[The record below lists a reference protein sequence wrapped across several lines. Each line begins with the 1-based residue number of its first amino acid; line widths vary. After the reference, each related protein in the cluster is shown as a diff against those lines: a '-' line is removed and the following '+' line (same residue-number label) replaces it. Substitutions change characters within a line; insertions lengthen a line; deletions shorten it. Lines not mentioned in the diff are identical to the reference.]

1 MGVFLGV
8 LGLMALAALL
18 LLGLW
23 LWLDARRTVRRL
35 DRMLSTAID
44 GGFGE
49 ESFDE
54 SAPSALESRMAR
66 FLNGSARSLRGVQ
79 RQRESIQRL
88 LSDISHQTK
97 TPLANLKLYSS
108 LLMEEEL
115 TPQQREQA
123 QVILQQS
130 EKLSFLIETLVKL
143 SRLETD
149 VLAVTPKSQPLSPLL
164 ERAASQAKAAAEHPA
179 SMLAVMKL
187 DNAKIEEICKQFKQV
202 YPVNY
207 NAPGQLV
214 VAGAIEEMDAFK
226 QAVREAGGRGLPVAV
241 GGGFHSPFM
250 DGASRE
256 FSEEAREFELRK
268 PALTVYSNFTTEPY
282 TENVLELMENQI
294 NHSLRWQES
303 MERMAADGFDTFI
316 EVGIG
321 DTLKKLIKRILPEAR
336 VYSVSNM
343 EEIEKVKEEMGC

>member
-8 LGLMALAALL
+8 LGLMALAALLL

-97 TPLANLKLYSS
+97 TPLANLRLYSS

-115 TPQQREQA
+115 TPRQREQA
-123 QVILQQS
+123 QVIFQQS

-164 ERAASQAKAAAEHPA
+164 ERAASQAKAAAEQKGIALQLHLQQQA
-179 SMLAVMKL
+179 EMKALYDLRWTAEALGNLL
-187 DNAKIEEICKQFKQV
+187 DNAVKYTPPGGCIQVSATQYELFCRIDVRDNGIGVAEEEQAQIFGRFYRGRQVREQEGLGIGLYLAREIAQKQGGYLKLSSR
-202 YPVNY
+202 
-207 NAPGQLV
+207 PGQGSTFSLYLP
-214 VAGAIEEMDAFK
+214 
-226 QAVREAGGRGLPVAV
+226 RG
-241 GGGFHSPFM
+241 
-250 DGASRE
+250 
-256 FSEEAREFELRK
+256 
-268 PALTVYSNFTTEPY
+268 
-282 TENVLELMENQI
+282 
-294 NHSLRWQES
+294 
-303 MERMAADGFDTFI
+303 
-316 EVGIG
+316 
-321 DTLKKLIKRILPEAR
+321 
-336 VYSVSNM
+336 
-343 EEIEKVKEEMGC
+343 

>member
-8 LGLMALAALL
+8 LGLMALAALLLL

-66 FLNGSARSLRGVQ
+66 FLNGSARSLRGLQ

-97 TPLANLKLYSS
+97 TPLANLRLYSS

-115 TPQQREQA
+115 TPRQREQA

-164 ERAASQAKAAAEHPA
+164 ERAASQAKAAAERKGIALQLHLQQQA
-179 SMLAVMKL
+179 EMRALYDLRWTAEALGNLL
-187 DNAKIEEICKQFKQV
+187 DNAVKYTPPDGCIQVSATQYELFCRIDVRDNGIGVAEEEQAQIFGRFYRGRQVREQEGLGIGLYLAREIAQKQGGYLKLSSR
-202 YPVNY
+202 
-207 NAPGQLV
+207 PGQGSTFSLYLP
-214 VAGAIEEMDAFK
+214 
-226 QAVREAGGRGLPVAV
+226 RG
-241 GGGFHSPFM
+241 
-250 DGASRE
+250 
-256 FSEEAREFELRK
+256 
-268 PALTVYSNFTTEPY
+268 
-282 TENVLELMENQI
+282 
-294 NHSLRWQES
+294 
-303 MERMAADGFDTFI
+303 
-316 EVGIG
+316 
-321 DTLKKLIKRILPEAR
+321 
-336 VYSVSNM
+336 
-343 EEIEKVKEEMGC
+343 

>member
-1 MGVFLGV
+1 MGTFLGV
-8 LGLMALAALL
+8 LGLVALAALL

-97 TPLANLKLYSS
+97 TPLANLRLYSS

-115 TPQQREQA
+115 TPRQREQA
-123 QVILQQS
+123 QVIFQQS

-164 ERAASQAKAAAEHPA
+164 ERAASQAKAAAEQKGIALQLHLQQQA
-179 SMLAVMKL
+179 EMKALYDLRWTAEALGNLL
-187 DNAKIEEICKQFKQV
+187 DNAVKYTPPGGCIQVSATQYELFCRIDVHDNGIGVAEEEQAQIFGRFYRGRQVREQEGLGIGLYLAREIVQKQGGYLKLSSR
-202 YPVNY
+202 
-207 NAPGQLV
+207 PGQGSTFSLYLP
-214 VAGAIEEMDAFK
+214 
-226 QAVREAGGRGLPVAV
+226 RG
-241 GGGFHSPFM
+241 
-250 DGASRE
+250 
-256 FSEEAREFELRK
+256 
-268 PALTVYSNFTTEPY
+268 
-282 TENVLELMENQI
+282 
-294 NHSLRWQES
+294 
-303 MERMAADGFDTFI
+303 
-316 EVGIG
+316 
-321 DTLKKLIKRILPEAR
+321 
-336 VYSVSNM
+336 
-343 EEIEKVKEEMGC
+343 

>member
-1 MGVFLGV
+1 MGTFLGV
-8 LGLMALAALL
+8 LGIMALAALL
-18 LLGLW
+18 LGLW
-23 LWLDARRTVRRL
+23 FWLDARRTVRRL

-115 TPQQREQA
+115 TPRQREQA

-164 ERAASQAKAAAEHPA
+164 ERAASQAKAAAEQKGIALQLHLQQQA
-179 SMLAVMKL
+179 EMKALYDLRWTAEALGNLL
-187 DNAKIEEICKQFKQV
+187 DNAVKYTPPGGCIQVSATQYELFCRIDVRDNGIGIAEEEQAQIFGRFYRGRQVREQEGLGIGLYLAREIVQKQGGYLKLSSR
-202 YPVNY
+202 
-207 NAPGQLV
+207 PGQGSTFSLYLP
-214 VAGAIEEMDAFK
+214 
-226 QAVREAGGRGLPVAV
+226 RG
-241 GGGFHSPFM
+241 
-250 DGASRE
+250 
-256 FSEEAREFELRK
+256 
-268 PALTVYSNFTTEPY
+268 
-282 TENVLELMENQI
+282 
-294 NHSLRWQES
+294 
-303 MERMAADGFDTFI
+303 
-316 EVGIG
+316 
-321 DTLKKLIKRILPEAR
+321 
-336 VYSVSNM
+336 
-343 EEIEKVKEEMGC
+343 

>member
-1 MGVFLGV
+1 MGIFLGV
-8 LGLMALAALL
+8 LGLVALAALL

-97 TPLANLKLYSS
+97 TPLANLRLYSS

-115 TPQQREQA
+115 TPRQREQA
-123 QVILQQS
+123 QVIFQQS

-149 VLAVTPKSQPLSPLL
+149 VLAVTPKSQPLAPLL
-164 ERAASQAKAAAEHPA
+164 ERAASQAKAAAEQKGIALQLHLQQQA
-179 SMLAVMKL
+179 EMKALYDLRWTAEALGNLL
-187 DNAKIEEICKQFKQV
+187 DNAVKYTPPGGCIQVSATQYELFCRIDVRDNGIGIAEEEQAQIFGRFYRGRQVREQEGLGIGLYLAREIAQKQGGYLKLSSR
-202 YPVNY
+202 
-207 NAPGQLV
+207 PGQGSTFSLYLP
-214 VAGAIEEMDAFK
+214 
-226 QAVREAGGRGLPVAV
+226 RG
-241 GGGFHSPFM
+241 
-250 DGASRE
+250 
-256 FSEEAREFELRK
+256 
-268 PALTVYSNFTTEPY
+268 
-282 TENVLELMENQI
+282 
-294 NHSLRWQES
+294 
-303 MERMAADGFDTFI
+303 
-316 EVGIG
+316 
-321 DTLKKLIKRILPEAR
+321 
-336 VYSVSNM
+336 
-343 EEIEKVKEEMGC
+343 

>member
-1 MGVFLGV
+1 MGTFLGV
-8 LGLMALAALL
+8 LGIMVLAALL
-18 LLGLW
+18 LGLW
-23 LWLDARRTVRRL
+23 FWLDARRTVRRL

-97 TPLANLKLYSS
+97 TPLTNLRLYST

-115 TPQQREQA
+115 TPRQREQA
-123 QVILQQS
+123 QVIFQQS

-164 ERAASQAKAAAEHPA
+164 ERAASQAKAAAEQKGIALQLHLQQQA
-179 SMLAVMKL
+179 EMRALYDLRWTAEALGNLL
-187 DNAKIEEICKQFKQV
+187 DNAVKYTPPGGCIQVSATQYELFCRIDVRDNGIGVAEEEQAQIFGRFYRGRQVREQEGLGIGLYLAREIAQKQGGYLKLSSR
-202 YPVNY
+202 
-207 NAPGQLV
+207 PGQGSTFSLYLP
-214 VAGAIEEMDAFK
+214 
-226 QAVREAGGRGLPVAV
+226 RG
-241 GGGFHSPFM
+241 
-250 DGASRE
+250 
-256 FSEEAREFELRK
+256 
-268 PALTVYSNFTTEPY
+268 
-282 TENVLELMENQI
+282 
-294 NHSLRWQES
+294 
-303 MERMAADGFDTFI
+303 
-316 EVGIG
+316 
-321 DTLKKLIKRILPEAR
+321 
-336 VYSVSNM
+336 
-343 EEIEKVKEEMGC
+343 

>member
-1 MGVFLGV
+1 MGTFLGV

-97 TPLANLKLYSS
+97 TPLANLRLYSS

-115 TPQQREQA
+115 TPRQREQA
-123 QVILQQS
+123 QVIFQQS

-149 VLAVTPKSQPLSPLL
+149 VLAVTPKLQPLAPLL
-164 ERAASQAKAAAEHPA
+164 ERAASQAKAAAEQKGIALQLHLQQQA
-179 SMLAVMKL
+179 EMKALYDLRWTAEALGNLL
-187 DNAKIEEICKQFKQV
+187 DNAVKYTSPGGCIQVSATQYELFCRIDVRDNGIGIAEEEQAQIFGRFYRGRQVREQEGLGIGLYLAREIVQKQGGYLKLSSR
-202 YPVNY
+202 
-207 NAPGQLV
+207 PGQGSTFSLYLP
-214 VAGAIEEMDAFK
+214 
-226 QAVREAGGRGLPVAV
+226 RG
-241 GGGFHSPFM
+241 
-250 DGASRE
+250 
-256 FSEEAREFELRK
+256 
-268 PALTVYSNFTTEPY
+268 
-282 TENVLELMENQI
+282 
-294 NHSLRWQES
+294 
-303 MERMAADGFDTFI
+303 
-316 EVGIG
+316 
-321 DTLKKLIKRILPEAR
+321 
-336 VYSVSNM
+336 
-343 EEIEKVKEEMGC
+343 

>member
-1 MGVFLGV
+1 MGTFLGV
-8 LGLMALAALL
+8 LGIMALAALL
-18 LLGLW
+18 LGLW
-23 LWLDARRTVRRL
+23 FWLDARRTVRRL

-97 TPLANLKLYSS
+97 TPLANLRLYSS

-115 TPQQREQA
+115 TPRQREQA

-149 VLAVTPKSQPLSPLL
+149 VLAVTPKSQPLAPLL
-164 ERAASQAKAAAEHPA
+164 ERAVSQAKAAAEQKGIALQLHLQQQA
-179 SMLAVMKL
+179 EMKALYDLRWTAEALGNLL
-187 DNAKIEEICKQFKQV
+187 DNAVKYTSPGGCIQVSATQYELFCRIDVRDNGIGIAEEEQAQIFGRFYRGRQVREQEGLGIGLYLAREIAQKQGGYLKLSSR
-202 YPVNY
+202 
-207 NAPGQLV
+207 PGQGSTFSLYLP
-214 VAGAIEEMDAFK
+214 
-226 QAVREAGGRGLPVAV
+226 RG
-241 GGGFHSPFM
+241 
-250 DGASRE
+250 
-256 FSEEAREFELRK
+256 
-268 PALTVYSNFTTEPY
+268 
-282 TENVLELMENQI
+282 
-294 NHSLRWQES
+294 
-303 MERMAADGFDTFI
+303 
-316 EVGIG
+316 
-321 DTLKKLIKRILPEAR
+321 
-336 VYSVSNM
+336 
-343 EEIEKVKEEMGC
+343 

>member
-1 MGVFLGV
+1 MGTFLGV
-8 LGLMALAALL
+8 LGLVALAALL

-97 TPLANLKLYSS
+97 TPLTNLRLYST

-164 ERAASQAKAAAEHPA
+164 ERAASQAKAAAEQKGIALQLHLQQQA
-179 SMLAVMKL
+179 EMKALYDLRWTAEALGNLL
-187 DNAKIEEICKQFKQV
+187 DNAVKYTPPGGCIQVSATQYELFCRIDVRDNGIGIAEEEQAQIFGRFYRGRQVREQEGLGIGLYLAREIAQKQGGYLKLSSR
-202 YPVNY
+202 
-207 NAPGQLV
+207 PGQGSTFSLYLP
-214 VAGAIEEMDAFK
+214 
-226 QAVREAGGRGLPVAV
+226 RG
-241 GGGFHSPFM
+241 
-250 DGASRE
+250 
-256 FSEEAREFELRK
+256 
-268 PALTVYSNFTTEPY
+268 
-282 TENVLELMENQI
+282 
-294 NHSLRWQES
+294 
-303 MERMAADGFDTFI
+303 
-316 EVGIG
+316 
-321 DTLKKLIKRILPEAR
+321 
-336 VYSVSNM
+336 
-343 EEIEKVKEEMGC
+343 

>member
-1 MGVFLGV
+1 MGTFLGV
-8 LGLMALAALL
+8 LGIMALAALL
-18 LLGLW
+18 LGLW
-23 LWLDARRTVRRL
+23 FWLDARRTVRRL

-97 TPLANLKLYSS
+97 TPLANLRLYSS

-115 TPQQREQA
+115 TPRQREQA
-123 QVILQQS
+123 QVIFQQS

-164 ERAASQAKAAAEHPA
+164 ERAASQAKAAAERKGIALQLHLQQQA
-179 SMLAVMKL
+179 EMKALYDLRWTAEALGNLL
-187 DNAKIEEICKQFKQV
+187 DNAVKYTPPGGCIQVSATQYELFCRIDVRDNGVGIAEEEQAQIFGRFYRGRQVREQEGLGIGLYLAREIAQKQGGYLKLSSR
-202 YPVNY
+202 
-207 NAPGQLV
+207 PGQGSTFSLYLP
-214 VAGAIEEMDAFK
+214 
-226 QAVREAGGRGLPVAV
+226 RG
-241 GGGFHSPFM
+241 
-250 DGASRE
+250 
-256 FSEEAREFELRK
+256 
-268 PALTVYSNFTTEPY
+268 
-282 TENVLELMENQI
+282 
-294 NHSLRWQES
+294 
-303 MERMAADGFDTFI
+303 
-316 EVGIG
+316 
-321 DTLKKLIKRILPEAR
+321 
-336 VYSVSNM
+336 
-343 EEIEKVKEEMGC
+343 

>member
-1 MGVFLGV
+1 MGTFLGV
-8 LGLMALAALL
+8 LGLVALAALL

-97 TPLANLKLYSS
+97 TPLANLRLYSS

-115 TPQQREQA
+115 TPRQREQA
-123 QVILQQS
+123 QVIFQQS

-149 VLAVTPKSQPLSPLL
+149 VLAVTPKLQPLAPLL
-164 ERAASQAKAAAEHPA
+164 ERAASQAKAAAEQKGIALQLHLQQQA
-179 SMLAVMKL
+179 EMKALYDLRWTAEALGNLL
-187 DNAKIEEICKQFKQV
+187 DNAVKYTPPGGCIQVSATQYELFCRIDVRDNGIGIAEEEQAQIFGRFYRGRQVREQEGLGIGLYLAREIAQKQGGYLKLSSR
-202 YPVNY
+202 
-207 NAPGQLV
+207 PGQGSTFSLYLP
-214 VAGAIEEMDAFK
+214 
-226 QAVREAGGRGLPVAV
+226 RG
-241 GGGFHSPFM
+241 
-250 DGASRE
+250 
-256 FSEEAREFELRK
+256 
-268 PALTVYSNFTTEPY
+268 
-282 TENVLELMENQI
+282 
-294 NHSLRWQES
+294 
-303 MERMAADGFDTFI
+303 
-316 EVGIG
+316 
-321 DTLKKLIKRILPEAR
+321 
-336 VYSVSNM
+336 
-343 EEIEKVKEEMGC
+343 

>member
-1 MGVFLGV
+1 MGTFLGV
-8 LGLMALAALL
+8 LGIMALAALL
-18 LLGLW
+18 LGLW
-23 LWLDARRTVRRL
+23 FWLDARRTVRRL

-115 TPQQREQA
+115 TPRQREQA

-164 ERAASQAKAAAEHPA
+164 ERAASQAKAAAERKGIALQLHLQQQA
-179 SMLAVMKL
+179 EMRALYDLRWTAEALGNLL
-187 DNAKIEEICKQFKQV
+187 DNAVKYTPPGGCIQVSATQYELFCRIDVRDNGIGVAEEEQAQIFGRFYRGRQVREQEGLGIGLYLAREIAQKQGGYLKLSSR
-202 YPVNY
+202 
-207 NAPGQLV
+207 PGQGSTFSLYLP
-214 VAGAIEEMDAFK
+214 
-226 QAVREAGGRGLPVAV
+226 RG
-241 GGGFHSPFM
+241 
-250 DGASRE
+250 
-256 FSEEAREFELRK
+256 
-268 PALTVYSNFTTEPY
+268 
-282 TENVLELMENQI
+282 
-294 NHSLRWQES
+294 
-303 MERMAADGFDTFI
+303 
-316 EVGIG
+316 
-321 DTLKKLIKRILPEAR
+321 
-336 VYSVSNM
+336 
-343 EEIEKVKEEMGC
+343 

>member
-1 MGVFLGV
+1 MGTFLGV
-8 LGLMALAALL
+8 LGLVALAALL

-115 TPQQREQA
+115 TPRQREQA
-123 QVILQQS
+123 QVIFQQS

-149 VLAVTPKSQPLSPLL
+149 VLAVTPKSQPLSTLL
-164 ERAASQAKAAAEHPA
+164 ERAASQAKAAAEQKGIALQLHLQQQA
-179 SMLAVMKL
+179 EMRALYDLRWTAEALGNLL
-187 DNAKIEEICKQFKQV
+187 DNAVKYTPPDGCIQVSATQYELFCRIDVRDNGIGVAEEEQAQIFGRFYRGRQVREQEGLGIGLYLAREIAQKQGGYLKLSSR
-202 YPVNY
+202 
-207 NAPGQLV
+207 PGQGSTFSLYLP
-214 VAGAIEEMDAFK
+214 
-226 QAVREAGGRGLPVAV
+226 RG
-241 GGGFHSPFM
+241 
-250 DGASRE
+250 
-256 FSEEAREFELRK
+256 
-268 PALTVYSNFTTEPY
+268 
-282 TENVLELMENQI
+282 
-294 NHSLRWQES
+294 
-303 MERMAADGFDTFI
+303 
-316 EVGIG
+316 
-321 DTLKKLIKRILPEAR
+321 
-336 VYSVSNM
+336 
-343 EEIEKVKEEMGC
+343 

>member
-1 MGVFLGV
+1 MGTFLGV

-115 TPQQREQA
+115 TPRQREQA

-164 ERAASQAKAAAEHPA
+164 ERAASQAKAAAERKGIALQLHLQQQA
-179 SMLAVMKL
+179 EMRALYDLRWTAEALGNLL
-187 DNAKIEEICKQFKQV
+187 DNAVKYTPPDGCIQVSATQYELFCRIDVRDNGIGVAEEEQAQIFGRFYRGRQVREQEGLGIGLYLAREIAQKQGGYLKLSSR
-202 YPVNY
+202 
-207 NAPGQLV
+207 PGQGSTFSLYLP
-214 VAGAIEEMDAFK
+214 
-226 QAVREAGGRGLPVAV
+226 RG
-241 GGGFHSPFM
+241 
-250 DGASRE
+250 
-256 FSEEAREFELRK
+256 
-268 PALTVYSNFTTEPY
+268 
-282 TENVLELMENQI
+282 
-294 NHSLRWQES
+294 
-303 MERMAADGFDTFI
+303 
-316 EVGIG
+316 
-321 DTLKKLIKRILPEAR
+321 
-336 VYSVSNM
+336 
-343 EEIEKVKEEMGC
+343 

>member
-1 MGVFLGV
+1 MGTFLGV
-8 LGLMALAALL
+8 LGLVALAALL

-97 TPLANLKLYSS
+97 TPLANLRLYSS

-115 TPQQREQA
+115 TPRQREQA

-164 ERAASQAKAAAEHPA
+164 ERAASQAKAAAERKGIALQLHLQQQA
-179 SMLAVMKL
+179 EMKALYDLRWTAEALGNLL
-187 DNAKIEEICKQFKQV
+187 DNAVKYTPPGGCIQVSATQYELFCRIDVHDNGIGIAEEEQAQIFGRFYRGRQVREQEGLGIGLYLAREIAQKQGGYLKLSSR
-202 YPVNY
+202 
-207 NAPGQLV
+207 PGQGSTFSLYLP
-214 VAGAIEEMDAFK
+214 
-226 QAVREAGGRGLPVAV
+226 RG
-241 GGGFHSPFM
+241 
-250 DGASRE
+250 
-256 FSEEAREFELRK
+256 
-268 PALTVYSNFTTEPY
+268 
-282 TENVLELMENQI
+282 
-294 NHSLRWQES
+294 
-303 MERMAADGFDTFI
+303 
-316 EVGIG
+316 
-321 DTLKKLIKRILPEAR
+321 
-336 VYSVSNM
+336 
-343 EEIEKVKEEMGC
+343 

>member
-1 MGVFLGV
+1 MGTFLGV
-8 LGLMALAALL
+8 LGIMALAALL
-18 LLGLW
+18 LGLW
-23 LWLDARRTVRRL
+23 FWLDARRTVRRL

-115 TPQQREQA
+115 TPRQREQA

-164 ERAASQAKAAAEHPA
+164 ERAASQAKAAAERKGIALQLHLQQQA
-179 SMLAVMKL
+179 EMKALYDLRWTAEALGNLL
-187 DNAKIEEICKQFKQV
+187 DNAVKYTPPGGCIQVSATQYELFCRIDVRDNGVGIAEEEQAQIFGRFYRGRQVREQEGLGIGLYLAREIAQKQGGYLKLSSR
-202 YPVNY
+202 
-207 NAPGQLV
+207 PGQGSTFSLYLP
-214 VAGAIEEMDAFK
+214 
-226 QAVREAGGRGLPVAV
+226 RG
-241 GGGFHSPFM
+241 
-250 DGASRE
+250 
-256 FSEEAREFELRK
+256 
-268 PALTVYSNFTTEPY
+268 
-282 TENVLELMENQI
+282 
-294 NHSLRWQES
+294 
-303 MERMAADGFDTFI
+303 
-316 EVGIG
+316 
-321 DTLKKLIKRILPEAR
+321 
-336 VYSVSNM
+336 
-343 EEIEKVKEEMGC
+343 

>member
-1 MGVFLGV
+1 MGTFLGV

-79 RQRESIQRL
+79 WQRESIQRL

-97 TPLANLKLYSS
+97 TPLANLRLYSS

-115 TPQQREQA
+115 TPRQREQA
-123 QVILQQS
+123 QVIFQQS

-164 ERAASQAKAAAEHPA
+164 ERAASQAKAAAERKGIALQLHLQQQA
-179 SMLAVMKL
+179 EMKALYDLRWTAEALGNLL
-187 DNAKIEEICKQFKQV
+187 DNAVKYTPPGGCIQVSATQYELFCRIDVRDNGIGIAEEEQAQIFGRFYRGRQVREQEGLGIGLYLAREIAQKQGGYLKLSSR
-202 YPVNY
+202 
-207 NAPGQLV
+207 PGQGSTFSLYLP
-214 VAGAIEEMDAFK
+214 
-226 QAVREAGGRGLPVAV
+226 RG
-241 GGGFHSPFM
+241 
-250 DGASRE
+250 
-256 FSEEAREFELRK
+256 
-268 PALTVYSNFTTEPY
+268 
-282 TENVLELMENQI
+282 
-294 NHSLRWQES
+294 
-303 MERMAADGFDTFI
+303 
-316 EVGIG
+316 
-321 DTLKKLIKRILPEAR
+321 
-336 VYSVSNM
+336 
-343 EEIEKVKEEMGC
+343 

>member
-1 MGVFLGV
+1 MGTFLGV
-8 LGLMALAALL
+8 LGLVALAALL

-23 LWLDARRTVRRL
+23 FWLDARRTVRRL

-97 TPLANLKLYSS
+97 TPLANLRLYSS

-115 TPQQREQA
+115 TPRQREQA
-123 QVILQQS
+123 QVIFQQS

-164 ERAASQAKAAAEHPA
+164 ERAASQAKAAAERKGIALQLHLQQQA
-179 SMLAVMKL
+179 EMKALYDLRWTAEALGNLL
-187 DNAKIEEICKQFKQV
+187 DNAVKYTPPGGCIQVSATQYELFCRIDVRDNGVGIAEEEQAQIFGRFYRGRQVREQEGLGIGLYLAREIAQKQGGYLKLSSR
-202 YPVNY
+202 
-207 NAPGQLV
+207 PGQGSTFSLYLP
-214 VAGAIEEMDAFK
+214 
-226 QAVREAGGRGLPVAV
+226 RG
-241 GGGFHSPFM
+241 
-250 DGASRE
+250 
-256 FSEEAREFELRK
+256 
-268 PALTVYSNFTTEPY
+268 
-282 TENVLELMENQI
+282 
-294 NHSLRWQES
+294 
-303 MERMAADGFDTFI
+303 
-316 EVGIG
+316 
-321 DTLKKLIKRILPEAR
+321 
-336 VYSVSNM
+336 
-343 EEIEKVKEEMGC
+343 

>member
-97 TPLANLKLYSS
+97 TPLANLRLYSS

-115 TPQQREQA
+115 TPRQREQA

-164 ERAASQAKAAAEHPA
+164 ERAVSQAKAAAERKGIALQLHLQQQA
-179 SMLAVMKL
+179 EMKALYDLRWTAEALGNLL
-187 DNAKIEEICKQFKQV
+187 DNAVKYTPPGGCIQVSATQYELFCRIDVRDNGIGIAEEEQAQIFGRFYRGRQVREQEGLGIGLYLAREIAQKQGGYLKLSSR
-202 YPVNY
+202 
-207 NAPGQLV
+207 PGQGSTFSLYLP
-214 VAGAIEEMDAFK
+214 
-226 QAVREAGGRGLPVAV
+226 RG
-241 GGGFHSPFM
+241 
-250 DGASRE
+250 
-256 FSEEAREFELRK
+256 
-268 PALTVYSNFTTEPY
+268 
-282 TENVLELMENQI
+282 
-294 NHSLRWQES
+294 
-303 MERMAADGFDTFI
+303 
-316 EVGIG
+316 
-321 DTLKKLIKRILPEAR
+321 
-336 VYSVSNM
+336 
-343 EEIEKVKEEMGC
+343 

>member
-1 MGVFLGV
+1 MGTFLGV
-8 LGLMALAALL
+8 LGLAGL

-97 TPLANLKLYSS
+97 TPLANLRLYSS

-115 TPQQREQA
+115 TPRQREQA
-123 QVILQQS
+123 QVIFQQS

-164 ERAASQAKAAAEHPA
+164 ERAASQAKAAAEQKGIALQLHLQQQA
-179 SMLAVMKL
+179 EMKALYDLRWTAEALGNLL
-187 DNAKIEEICKQFKQV
+187 DNAVKYTPPGGCIQVSATQYELFCRIDVRDNGIGIAEEEQAQIFGRFYRGRQVREQEGLGIGLYLAREIAQKQGGYLKLSSR
-202 YPVNY
+202 
-207 NAPGQLV
+207 PGQGSTFSLYLP
-214 VAGAIEEMDAFK
+214 
-226 QAVREAGGRGLPVAV
+226 RG
-241 GGGFHSPFM
+241 
-250 DGASRE
+250 
-256 FSEEAREFELRK
+256 
-268 PALTVYSNFTTEPY
+268 
-282 TENVLELMENQI
+282 
-294 NHSLRWQES
+294 
-303 MERMAADGFDTFI
+303 
-316 EVGIG
+316 
-321 DTLKKLIKRILPEAR
+321 
-336 VYSVSNM
+336 
-343 EEIEKVKEEMGC
+343 

>member
-1 MGVFLGV
+1 MGTFLGV
-8 LGLMALAALL
+8 LGLVALAALL

-115 TPQQREQA
+115 TPRQREQA

-164 ERAASQAKAAAEHPA
+164 ERAASQAKAAAEQKGIALQLHLQQQA
-179 SMLAVMKL
+179 EMRALYDLRWTAEALGNLL
-187 DNAKIEEICKQFKQV
+187 DNAVKYTPPDGCIQVSATQYELFCRIDVHDNGIGIAEEEQAQIFGRFYRGRQVREQEGLGIGLYLAREIAQKQGGYLKLSSR
-202 YPVNY
+202 
-207 NAPGQLV
+207 PGQGSTFSLYLP
-214 VAGAIEEMDAFK
+214 
-226 QAVREAGGRGLPVAV
+226 RG
-241 GGGFHSPFM
+241 
-250 DGASRE
+250 
-256 FSEEAREFELRK
+256 
-268 PALTVYSNFTTEPY
+268 
-282 TENVLELMENQI
+282 
-294 NHSLRWQES
+294 
-303 MERMAADGFDTFI
+303 
-316 EVGIG
+316 
-321 DTLKKLIKRILPEAR
+321 
-336 VYSVSNM
+336 
-343 EEIEKVKEEMGC
+343 

>member
-1 MGVFLGV
+1 MGTFLGA
-8 LGLMALAALL
+8 LGLVALAALL

-79 RQRESIQRL
+79 RQRESIQRM

-97 TPLANLKLYSS
+97 TPLANLRLYSS

-115 TPQQREQA
+115 TPRQREQA
-123 QVILQQS
+123 QVIFQQS

-149 VLAVTPKSQPLSPLL
+149 VLVVTPKLQPLSPLL
-164 ERAASQAKAAAEHPA
+164 ERAASQAKAAAEQKGIALQLHLQQQA
-179 SMLAVMKL
+179 EMKALYDLRWTAEALGNLL
-187 DNAKIEEICKQFKQV
+187 DNAVKYTPPGGCIQVSAMQYELFCRIDVRDNGIGIAEEEQAQIFGRFYRGRQVREQEGLGIGLYLAREIAQKQGGYLKLSSR
-202 YPVNY
+202 
-207 NAPGQLV
+207 PGQGSTFSLYLP
-214 VAGAIEEMDAFK
+214 
-226 QAVREAGGRGLPVAV
+226 RG
-241 GGGFHSPFM
+241 
-250 DGASRE
+250 
-256 FSEEAREFELRK
+256 
-268 PALTVYSNFTTEPY
+268 
-282 TENVLELMENQI
+282 
-294 NHSLRWQES
+294 
-303 MERMAADGFDTFI
+303 
-316 EVGIG
+316 
-321 DTLKKLIKRILPEAR
+321 
-336 VYSVSNM
+336 
-343 EEIEKVKEEMGC
+343 

>member
-8 LGLMALAALL
+8 LGLVALAALL

-97 TPLANLKLYSS
+97 TPLANLRLYSS

-123 QVILQQS
+123 QVILLQS

-164 ERAASQAKAAAEHPA
+164 ERAVSQAKAAAEQKGIALQLHLQQQA
-179 SMLAVMKL
+179 EMKALYDLRWTAEALGNLL
-187 DNAKIEEICKQFKQV
+187 DNAVKYTPPGGCIQVSATQYELFCRIDVRDNGIGIAEEEQAQIFGRFYRGRQVREQEGLGIGLYLAREIAQKQGGYLKLSSR
-202 YPVNY
+202 
-207 NAPGQLV
+207 PGQGSTFSLYLP
-214 VAGAIEEMDAFK
+214 
-226 QAVREAGGRGLPVAV
+226 RG
-241 GGGFHSPFM
+241 
-250 DGASRE
+250 
-256 FSEEAREFELRK
+256 
-268 PALTVYSNFTTEPY
+268 
-282 TENVLELMENQI
+282 
-294 NHSLRWQES
+294 
-303 MERMAADGFDTFI
+303 
-316 EVGIG
+316 
-321 DTLKKLIKRILPEAR
+321 
-336 VYSVSNM
+336 
-343 EEIEKVKEEMGC
+343 

>member
-1 MGVFLGV
+1 MGTFLGV
-8 LGLMALAALL
+8 LGLVALAALL

-23 LWLDARRTVRRL
+23 LWLDARWTVRRL

-97 TPLANLKLYSS
+97 TPLANLRLYSS

-115 TPQQREQA
+115 TPRQREQA
-123 QVILQQS
+123 QVIFQQS

-149 VLAVTPKSQPLSPLL
+149 VLVVTPKLQPLSPLL
-164 ERAASQAKAAAEHPA
+164 ERAASQAKAAAEQKGIALQLHLQQQA
-179 SMLAVMKL
+179 EMKALYDLRWTAEALGNLL
-187 DNAKIEEICKQFKQV
+187 DNAVKYTPPGGCIQVSVTQYELFCRIDVHDNGIGIAEEEQAQIFGRFYRGRQVREQEGLGIGLYLAREIAQKQGGYLKLSSR
-202 YPVNY
+202 
-207 NAPGQLV
+207 PGQGSTFSLY
-214 VAGAIEEMDAFK
+214 
-226 QAVREAGGRGLPVAV
+226 LPN
-241 GGGFHSPFM
+241 
-250 DGASRE
+250 E
-256 FSEEAREFELRK
+256 
-268 PALTVYSNFTTEPY
+268 
-282 TENVLELMENQI
+282 
-294 NHSLRWQES
+294 
-303 MERMAADGFDTFI
+303 
-316 EVGIG
+316 
-321 DTLKKLIKRILPEAR
+321 
-336 VYSVSNM
+336 
-343 EEIEKVKEEMGC
+343 

>member
-1 MGVFLGV
+1 MGTFLGV

-97 TPLANLKLYSS
+97 TPLANLRLYSS

-115 TPQQREQA
+115 TPRQREQA
-123 QVILQQS
+123 QVIFQQS

-149 VLAVTPKSQPLSPLL
+149 VLTVTPKSQPLSPLL
-164 ERAASQAKAAAEHPA
+164 ERAASQAKAAAEQKGIALQLHLQQQA
-179 SMLAVMKL
+179 EMKALYDLRWTAEALGNLL
-187 DNAKIEEICKQFKQV
+187 DNAVKYTPPGGCIQVSATQYELFCRIDVHDNGIGIAEEEQAQIFGRFYRGRQVREQEGLGIGLYLAREIAQKQGGYLKLSSR
-202 YPVNY
+202 
-207 NAPGQLV
+207 PGQGSTFSLYLP
-214 VAGAIEEMDAFK
+214 
-226 QAVREAGGRGLPVAV
+226 RG
-241 GGGFHSPFM
+241 
-250 DGASRE
+250 
-256 FSEEAREFELRK
+256 
-268 PALTVYSNFTTEPY
+268 
-282 TENVLELMENQI
+282 
-294 NHSLRWQES
+294 
-303 MERMAADGFDTFI
+303 
-316 EVGIG
+316 
-321 DTLKKLIKRILPEAR
+321 
-336 VYSVSNM
+336 
-343 EEIEKVKEEMGC
+343 

>member
-1 MGVFLGV
+1 MGIFLGV
-8 LGLMALAALL
+8 LGLVALAALL

-79 RQRESIQRL
+79 RQRESIQRM

-97 TPLANLKLYSS
+97 TPLANLRLYSS

-115 TPQQREQA
+115 TPRQREQA
-123 QVILQQS
+123 QVIFQQS

-149 VLAVTPKSQPLSPLL
+149 VLAVTPKSQPLAPLL
-164 ERAASQAKAAAEHPA
+164 ERAASQAKAAAEQKGIALQLHLQQQA
-179 SMLAVMKL
+179 EMKALYDLRWTAEALGNLL
-187 DNAKIEEICKQFKQV
+187 DNAVKYTPPGGCIQVSATQYELFCRIDGRDNGIGIAEEEQAQIFGRFYRGRQVREQEGLGIGLYLAREIAQKQGGYLKLSSR
-202 YPVNY
+202 
-207 NAPGQLV
+207 PGQGSTFSLYLP
-214 VAGAIEEMDAFK
+214 
-226 QAVREAGGRGLPVAV
+226 RG
-241 GGGFHSPFM
+241 
-250 DGASRE
+250 
-256 FSEEAREFELRK
+256 
-268 PALTVYSNFTTEPY
+268 
-282 TENVLELMENQI
+282 
-294 NHSLRWQES
+294 
-303 MERMAADGFDTFI
+303 
-316 EVGIG
+316 
-321 DTLKKLIKRILPEAR
+321 
-336 VYSVSNM
+336 
-343 EEIEKVKEEMGC
+343 

>member
-97 TPLANLKLYSS
+97 TPLANLRLYSS

-123 QVILQQS
+123 QVIL
-130 EKLSFLIETLVKL
+130 
-143 SRLETD
+143 
-149 VLAVTPKSQPLSPLL
+149 SPLL
-164 ERAASQAKAAAEHPA
+164 ERAVSQVKAAAGQKGIALQLHLQQQAE
-179 SMLAVMKL
+179 MKALYDLRWTAEALGNLL
-187 DNAKIEEICKQFKQV
+187 DNAVKYTPPGGCIQVSATQYELFCRIDVHDNGIGIAEEEQAQIFGRFYRGRQVREQEGLGIGLYIAREIAQKQGGYLKLSSR
-202 YPVNY
+202 
-207 NAPGQLV
+207 PGQGSTFSLYLP
-214 VAGAIEEMDAFK
+214 
-226 QAVREAGGRGLPVAV
+226 RG
-241 GGGFHSPFM
+241 
-250 DGASRE
+250 
-256 FSEEAREFELRK
+256 
-268 PALTVYSNFTTEPY
+268 
-282 TENVLELMENQI
+282 
-294 NHSLRWQES
+294 
-303 MERMAADGFDTFI
+303 
-316 EVGIG
+316 
-321 DTLKKLIKRILPEAR
+321 
-336 VYSVSNM
+336 
-343 EEIEKVKEEMGC
+343 

>member
-8 LGLMALAALL
+8 LGLMALAALLL

-66 FLNGSARSLRGVQ
+66 FLNGSARSLRGLQ

-97 TPLANLKLYSS
+97 TPLANLRLYSS

-115 TPQQREQA
+115 TPRQREQA
-123 QVILQQS
+123 QVIFQQS

-164 ERAASQAKAAAEHPA
+164 ERAVSQAKAAAEQKGIALQLHLQQQA
-179 SMLAVMKL
+179 EMRALYDLRWTAEALGNLL
-187 DNAKIEEICKQFKQV
+187 DNAVKYTPPDGCIQVSATQYELFCRIDVRDNGIGVAEEEQAQIFGRFYRGRQVREQEGLGIGLYLAREIAQKQGGYLKLSSR
-202 YPVNY
+202 
-207 NAPGQLV
+207 PGQGSTFSLYLP
-214 VAGAIEEMDAFK
+214 
-226 QAVREAGGRGLPVAV
+226 RG
-241 GGGFHSPFM
+241 
-250 DGASRE
+250 
-256 FSEEAREFELRK
+256 
-268 PALTVYSNFTTEPY
+268 
-282 TENVLELMENQI
+282 
-294 NHSLRWQES
+294 
-303 MERMAADGFDTFI
+303 
-316 EVGIG
+316 
-321 DTLKKLIKRILPEAR
+321 
-336 VYSVSNM
+336 
-343 EEIEKVKEEMGC
+343 

>member
-1 MGVFLGV
+1 MGTFLGV
-8 LGLMALAALL
+8 LGIMALAALL
-18 LLGLW
+18 LGLW
-23 LWLDARRTVRRL
+23 FWLDARRTVRRL

-97 TPLANLKLYSS
+97 TPLTNLRLYST

-115 TPQQREQA
+115 TPRQREQA
-123 QVILQQS
+123 QVIFQQS

-164 ERAASQAKAAAEHPA
+164 ERAASQAKAAAEQKGIALQLHLQQQA
-179 SMLAVMKL
+179 EMRALYDLRWTAEALGNLL
-187 DNAKIEEICKQFKQV
+187 DNAVKYTPPGGCIQVSATQYELFCRIDVRDNGIGIAEEEQAQIFGRFYRGRQVREQEGLGIGLYLAREIAQKQGGYLKLSSR
-202 YPVNY
+202 
-207 NAPGQLV
+207 PGQGSTFSLYLP
-214 VAGAIEEMDAFK
+214 
-226 QAVREAGGRGLPVAV
+226 RG
-241 GGGFHSPFM
+241 
-250 DGASRE
+250 
-256 FSEEAREFELRK
+256 
-268 PALTVYSNFTTEPY
+268 
-282 TENVLELMENQI
+282 
-294 NHSLRWQES
+294 
-303 MERMAADGFDTFI
+303 
-316 EVGIG
+316 
-321 DTLKKLIKRILPEAR
+321 
-336 VYSVSNM
+336 
-343 EEIEKVKEEMGC
+343 

>member
-1 MGVFLGV
+1 MGTFLGV
-8 LGLMALAALL
+8 LGLVALAALL

-97 TPLANLKLYSS
+97 TPLANLRLYSS

-149 VLAVTPKSQPLSPLL
+149 VLVVTPKLQPLSPLL
-164 ERAASQAKAAAEHPA
+164 ERAVSQVKAAAGQKGIALQLHLQQQAE
-179 SMLAVMKL
+179 MKALYDLRWTAEALGNLL
-187 DNAKIEEICKQFKQV
+187 DNAVKYTPPGGCIQVSATQYELFCRIDVHDNGIGIAEEEQAQIFGRFYRGRQVREQEGLGIGLYIAREIAQKQGGYLKLSSR
-202 YPVNY
+202 
-207 NAPGQLV
+207 PGQGSTFSLYLP
-214 VAGAIEEMDAFK
+214 
-226 QAVREAGGRGLPVAV
+226 RG
-241 GGGFHSPFM
+241 
-250 DGASRE
+250 
-256 FSEEAREFELRK
+256 
-268 PALTVYSNFTTEPY
+268 
-282 TENVLELMENQI
+282 
-294 NHSLRWQES
+294 
-303 MERMAADGFDTFI
+303 
-316 EVGIG
+316 
-321 DTLKKLIKRILPEAR
+321 
-336 VYSVSNM
+336 
-343 EEIEKVKEEMGC
+343 

>member
-1 MGVFLGV
+1 MGTFLGV
-8 LGLMALAALL
+8 LGLVALAALL

-115 TPQQREQA
+115 TPRQREQA
-123 QVILQQS
+123 QVIFQQS

-149 VLAVTPKSQPLSPLL
+149 VLAVTPKSQPLAPLL
-164 ERAASQAKAAAEHPA
+164 ERAASQAKAAAEQKGIALQLHLQQQA
-179 SMLAVMKL
+179 EMKALYDLRWTAEALGNLL
-187 DNAKIEEICKQFKQV
+187 DNAVKYTPPGGCIQVSATQYELFCRIDVRDNGIGIAEEEQAQIFGRFYRGRQVREQEGLGIGLYLAREIVQKQGGYLKLSSR
-202 YPVNY
+202 
-207 NAPGQLV
+207 PGQGSTFSLYLP
-214 VAGAIEEMDAFK
+214 
-226 QAVREAGGRGLPVAV
+226 RG
-241 GGGFHSPFM
+241 
-250 DGASRE
+250 
-256 FSEEAREFELRK
+256 
-268 PALTVYSNFTTEPY
+268 
-282 TENVLELMENQI
+282 
-294 NHSLRWQES
+294 
-303 MERMAADGFDTFI
+303 
-316 EVGIG
+316 
-321 DTLKKLIKRILPEAR
+321 
-336 VYSVSNM
+336 
-343 EEIEKVKEEMGC
+343 

>member
-1 MGVFLGV
+1 MGTFLGV
-8 LGLMALAALL
+8 LGLAGL

-97 TPLANLKLYSS
+97 TPLANLRLYSS

-115 TPQQREQA
+115 TPRQREQA
-123 QVILQQS
+123 QVIFQQS

-164 ERAASQAKAAAEHPA
+164 ERAASQAKAAAEQKGIALQVQLYPQQA
-179 SMLAVMKL
+179 EMKALYDLRWTAEALGNLL
-187 DNAKIEEICKQFKQV
+187 DNAVKYTPPGGCIQVSATQYELFCRIDVRDNGIGIAEEEQAQIFGRFYRGRQVREQEGLGIGLYLAREIAQKQGGYLKLSSR
-202 YPVNY
+202 
-207 NAPGQLV
+207 PGQGSTFSLYLP
-214 VAGAIEEMDAFK
+214 
-226 QAVREAGGRGLPVAV
+226 RG
-241 GGGFHSPFM
+241 
-250 DGASRE
+250 
-256 FSEEAREFELRK
+256 
-268 PALTVYSNFTTEPY
+268 
-282 TENVLELMENQI
+282 
-294 NHSLRWQES
+294 
-303 MERMAADGFDTFI
+303 
-316 EVGIG
+316 
-321 DTLKKLIKRILPEAR
+321 
-336 VYSVSNM
+336 
-343 EEIEKVKEEMGC
+343 

>member
-97 TPLANLKLYSS
+97 TPLANLRLYSS

-115 TPQQREQA
+115 TPRQREQA

-164 ERAASQAKAAAEHPA
+164 ERAASQAKAAAEQKGIALQLHLQQQA
-179 SMLAVMKL
+179 EMKALYDLRWTAEALGNLL
-187 DNAKIEEICKQFKQV
+187 DNAVKYTPPGGCIQVSATQYELFCRIDVRDNGIGIAEEEQAQIFGRFYRGRQVREQEGLGIGLYLAREIAQKQGGYLKLSSR
-202 YPVNY
+202 
-207 NAPGQLV
+207 PGQGSTFSLYLP
-214 VAGAIEEMDAFK
+214 
-226 QAVREAGGRGLPVAV
+226 RG
-241 GGGFHSPFM
+241 
-250 DGASRE
+250 
-256 FSEEAREFELRK
+256 
-268 PALTVYSNFTTEPY
+268 
-282 TENVLELMENQI
+282 
-294 NHSLRWQES
+294 
-303 MERMAADGFDTFI
+303 
-316 EVGIG
+316 
-321 DTLKKLIKRILPEAR
+321 
-336 VYSVSNM
+336 
-343 EEIEKVKEEMGC
+343 

>member
-1 MGVFLGV
+1 MGIFLGV
-8 LGLMALAALL
+8 LGLVALAALL

-115 TPQQREQA
+115 TPRQREQA
-123 QVILQQS
+123 QVIFQQS

-149 VLAVTPKSQPLSPLL
+149 VLAVTPKSQPLAPLL
-164 ERAASQAKAAAEHPA
+164 ERAASQAKAAAEQKGIALQLHLQQQA
-179 SMLAVMKL
+179 EMKALYDLRWTAEALGNLL
-187 DNAKIEEICKQFKQV
+187 DNAVKYTPPGGCIQVSATQYELFCRIDVRDNGIGIAEEEQAQIFGRFYRGRQVREQEGLGIGLYLAREIAQKQGGYLKLSSR
-202 YPVNY
+202 
-207 NAPGQLV
+207 PGQGSTFSLYLP
-214 VAGAIEEMDAFK
+214 
-226 QAVREAGGRGLPVAV
+226 RG
-241 GGGFHSPFM
+241 
-250 DGASRE
+250 
-256 FSEEAREFELRK
+256 
-268 PALTVYSNFTTEPY
+268 
-282 TENVLELMENQI
+282 
-294 NHSLRWQES
+294 
-303 MERMAADGFDTFI
+303 
-316 EVGIG
+316 
-321 DTLKKLIKRILPEAR
+321 
-336 VYSVSNM
+336 
-343 EEIEKVKEEMGC
+343 

>member
-1 MGVFLGV
+1 MGTFLGV
-8 LGLMALAALL
+8 LGIMALAALL
-18 LLGLW
+18 LGLW
-23 LWLDARRTVRRL
+23 FWLDARRTVRRL

-115 TPQQREQA
+115 TPRQREQA

-149 VLAVTPKSQPLSPLL
+149 VLVVTPKLQPLSPLL
-164 ERAASQAKAAAEHPA
+164 ERAASQAKAAAEQKGIALQLHLQQEEMEA
-179 SMLAVMKL
+179 LYDLRWTAEALGNLL
-187 DNAKIEEICKQFKQV
+187 DNAVKYTPPGGCIQVSATQYELFCRIDVHDNGIGVAEEEQAQIFGRFYRGRQVREQEGLGIGLYLAREIAQKQGGYLKLSSR
-202 YPVNY
+202 
-207 NAPGQLV
+207 PGQGSTFSLYLP
-214 VAGAIEEMDAFK
+214 
-226 QAVREAGGRGLPVAV
+226 RG
-241 GGGFHSPFM
+241 
-250 DGASRE
+250 
-256 FSEEAREFELRK
+256 
-268 PALTVYSNFTTEPY
+268 
-282 TENVLELMENQI
+282 
-294 NHSLRWQES
+294 
-303 MERMAADGFDTFI
+303 
-316 EVGIG
+316 
-321 DTLKKLIKRILPEAR
+321 
-336 VYSVSNM
+336 
-343 EEIEKVKEEMGC
+343 

>member
-1 MGVFLGV
+1 MGTFLGV
-8 LGLMALAALL
+8 LGLVALAALL

-115 TPQQREQA
+115 TPRQREQA
-123 QVILQQS
+123 QVIFQQS

-149 VLAVTPKSQPLSPLL
+149 VLAVTPKSQPLAPLL
-164 ERAASQAKAAAEHPA
+164 ERAASQAKAAAERKGIALQLHLQQQA
-179 SMLAVMKL
+179 EMKALYDLRWTAEALGNLL
-187 DNAKIEEICKQFKQV
+187 DNAVKYTPPGGCIQVSATQYELFCRIDVHDNGIGIAEEEQAQIFGRFYRGRQVREQEGLGIGLYLAREIAQKQGGYLKLSSR
-202 YPVNY
+202 
-207 NAPGQLV
+207 PGQGSTFSLYLP
-214 VAGAIEEMDAFK
+214 
-226 QAVREAGGRGLPVAV
+226 RG
-241 GGGFHSPFM
+241 
-250 DGASRE
+250 
-256 FSEEAREFELRK
+256 
-268 PALTVYSNFTTEPY
+268 
-282 TENVLELMENQI
+282 
-294 NHSLRWQES
+294 
-303 MERMAADGFDTFI
+303 
-316 EVGIG
+316 
-321 DTLKKLIKRILPEAR
+321 
-336 VYSVSNM
+336 
-343 EEIEKVKEEMGC
+343 

>member
-1 MGVFLGV
+1 MGTFLGV
-8 LGLMALAALL
+8 LGIMALAALL
-18 LLGLW
+18 LGLW
-23 LWLDARRTVRRL
+23 FWLDARRTVRRL

-97 TPLANLKLYSS
+97 TPLANLRLYSS

-115 TPQQREQA
+115 TPRQREQA

-164 ERAASQAKAAAEHPA
+164 ERAASQAKAAAERKGIALQLHLQQQA
-179 SMLAVMKL
+179 EMKALYDLRWTAEALGNLL
-187 DNAKIEEICKQFKQV
+187 DNAVKYTPPGGCIQVSATQYELFCRIDVHDNGIGIAEEEQAQIFGRFYRGRQVREQEGLGIGLYLAREIAQKQGGYLKLSSR
-202 YPVNY
+202 
-207 NAPGQLV
+207 PGQGSTFSLYLP
-214 VAGAIEEMDAFK
+214 
-226 QAVREAGGRGLPVAV
+226 RG
-241 GGGFHSPFM
+241 
-250 DGASRE
+250 
-256 FSEEAREFELRK
+256 
-268 PALTVYSNFTTEPY
+268 
-282 TENVLELMENQI
+282 
-294 NHSLRWQES
+294 
-303 MERMAADGFDTFI
+303 
-316 EVGIG
+316 
-321 DTLKKLIKRILPEAR
+321 
-336 VYSVSNM
+336 
-343 EEIEKVKEEMGC
+343 

>member
-8 LGLMALAALL
+8 LGLMALAALLL

-115 TPQQREQA
+115 TPRQREQA

-164 ERAASQAKAAAEHPA
+164 ERAVSQAKAAAERKGIALQLHLQQQA
-179 SMLAVMKL
+179 EMRALYDLRWTAEALGNLL
-187 DNAKIEEICKQFKQV
+187 DNAVKYTPPGGCIQVSATQYELFCRIDVHDNGIGIAEEEQAQIFGRFYRGRQVREQEGLGIGHYLAREIAQKQGGYLKLSSR
-202 YPVNY
+202 
-207 NAPGQLV
+207 PGQGSTFSLYLP
-214 VAGAIEEMDAFK
+214 
-226 QAVREAGGRGLPVAV
+226 RG
-241 GGGFHSPFM
+241 
-250 DGASRE
+250 
-256 FSEEAREFELRK
+256 
-268 PALTVYSNFTTEPY
+268 
-282 TENVLELMENQI
+282 
-294 NHSLRWQES
+294 
-303 MERMAADGFDTFI
+303 
-316 EVGIG
+316 
-321 DTLKKLIKRILPEAR
+321 
-336 VYSVSNM
+336 
-343 EEIEKVKEEMGC
+343 

>member
-1 MGVFLGV
+1 MGTFLGA
-8 LGLMALAALL
+8 LGLVALAALL

-97 TPLANLKLYSS
+97 TPLANLRLYSS

-115 TPQQREQA
+115 TPRQREQA

-130 EKLSFLIETLVKL
+130 EKLSFLIESLVKL

-164 ERAASQAKAAAEHPA
+164 ERAASQAKAAAERKGIALQLHLQQQA
-179 SMLAVMKL
+179 EMKALYDLRWTAEALGNLL
-187 DNAKIEEICKQFKQV
+187 DNAVKYTPPGGCIQVSATQYELFCRIDVRDNGIGVAEEEQAQIFGRFYRGRQVREQEGLGIGLYLAREIAQKQGGYLKLSSR
-202 YPVNY
+202 
-207 NAPGQLV
+207 PGQGSTFSLYLP
-214 VAGAIEEMDAFK
+214 
-226 QAVREAGGRGLPVAV
+226 RG
-241 GGGFHSPFM
+241 
-250 DGASRE
+250 
-256 FSEEAREFELRK
+256 
-268 PALTVYSNFTTEPY
+268 
-282 TENVLELMENQI
+282 
-294 NHSLRWQES
+294 
-303 MERMAADGFDTFI
+303 
-316 EVGIG
+316 
-321 DTLKKLIKRILPEAR
+321 
-336 VYSVSNM
+336 
-343 EEIEKVKEEMGC
+343 